1 MQPCGKCGN
10 YNSEDSIFC
19 GHCANR
25 LNNNCPDCGFK
36 NLMQQ
41 KFCGSCGKQ
50 LLVDAAVSA
59 FQHSEAPSGMAAV
72 ETPMTETAKP
82 MAQSN
87 PMAQARTASPT
98 VPQSSGASALEA
110 YALVS
115 LEVAN
120 WQQALAE
127 SPDPQALQAYQSE
140 VMTAIAEHIHAVGG
154 QINASKNRVL
164 FASFRHESSPEASLK
179 KAVEVAKRLLS
190 QVYRLGPNTLQLR
203 MGLDLELAQARN
215 PLTSTLERSVG
226 EAGTL
231 TVSQRVYDR
240 LQTLYPFA
248 PVGPVSVGNRSLL
261 FYRLTLPSAAPMT
274 PAAQPTVSIAAPT
287 PAAITTEPAPSPQR
301 EVAPPPAIP
310 SQEGPVD
317 LNAPAAVAL
326 PLPPELEEQPIPEA
340 KAPKSMFPTY
350 HAPALMV
357 LKSLRPEN
365 TTYNDAVEALSADFT
380 SFLSQNPVGLKGK
393 ILSLS
398 ADDGLGKSSI
408 VHMARAQ
415 ADPENQRGIWMGG
428 SNYRCFHPPGLP
440 LLYWVELLQNLL
452 SLVFE
457 GHPSPDVRQALD
469 KFLDYV
475 YEGSP
480 PPDVVAFL
488 QDFLLVQPPQ
498 PLGVET
504 RNFMGRIETFFMG
517 FFKTIT
523 TKRPLI
529 LVFEDLNYADQ
540 PSLDLLAQLLEAGLL
555 QLPVYLVLTHP
566 RDCYAEGRLAE
577 CLQKAA
583 YHEWVVSRLDVP
595 AMERFLDDGPL
606 GGQLSQLPSQWTG
619 LLTRQAKGLP
629 LYLEEALRLMHL
641 KEALVVDP
649 NTGKFL
655 VNEDFN
661 PADLSLSDQ
670 LPEVIAERLSFLSE
684 QSLYLLQLASILGE
698 KFAVN
703 LLFTLAQMDED
714 AFNEALTLLFNHGFL
729 IPDAANS
736 GRFRHGILWSVVYAG
751 IEDELREQ
759 MHQLISEALEGDFNR
774 GLTVPAALIAHH
786 SQQGH
791 LLNRAITYWNLTGI
805 YCGQVGSLTG
815 LNTALFHALSLM
827 AQSEEATAQHQ
838 ELALRMLE
846 SAGALNM
853 EEDADFAVCL
863 LEWVCEARQQEGDAI
878 KQLEPL
884 GFLASAYENGGDYT
898 QALATLEK
906 SLSLIDTA
914 AYPLEAAS
922 LQINRM
928 EYLYTL
934 GRLNQA
940 REIMEKI
947 LEPVVQLHGASHPDF
962 MEAFMQARLVKAQI
976 LLAQCD
982 PSALFE
988 LESTQQQA
996 ASAGQEGLG
1005 IALRLVMAQVHLRNG
1020 HFESCNR
1027 EADSL
1032 LNAIEQMP
1040 DSDWFLAQWGLL
1052 AIMYHCEQEDWTSA
1066 SQLVLTVMSKAEA
1079 ARDYHTWVLSQAYAG
1094 YITGRMGKIREGRQL
1109 MEQAIGLSSEYR
1121 FASTALVGWRFLAEF
1136 ELSLDNLD
1144 VAYEIALK
1152 ALDVAKKPDIQNQY
1166 EVIQLSLLCARAL
1179 LAKGQPKEA
1188 GKVLEPLWPQVVQ
1201 ARWQPLIAA
1210 CAFEIGQLYKALAQD
1225 MPADLSRKFLTRSVE
1240 FFLKAKG
1247 IWLDLRHMAQVKK
1260 VDQASPQL

>member
-50 LLVDAAVSA
+50 LLADTALGGVQASEGVPGTVAADIETTEPPGFQAGAVSPV
-59 FQHSEAPSGMAAV
+59 STSV
-72 ETPMTETAKP
+72 LD
-82 MAQSN
+82 S
-87 PMAQARTASPT
+87 
-98 VPQSSGASALEA
+98 

-127 SPDPQALQAYQSE
+127 SANPQGLQAYQSE
-140 VMTAIAEHIHAVGG
+140 VMTTIADQIHAAGG

-164 FASFRHESSPEASLK
+164 FASFRRESSAEASLK
-179 KAVEVAKRLLS
+179 KAVEVSKRLLTQIYQS
-190 QVYRLGPNTLQLR
+190 GAGTLQLR
-203 MGLDLELAQARN
+203 IGLDLELAQARN
-215 PLTSTLERSVG
+215 PLTSTLERSMG
-226 EAGTL
+226 EPGTL

-240 LQTLYPFA
+240 LQASYPFS
-248 PVGPVSVGNRSLL
+248 PVGPVTVGNRTLI
-261 FYRLTLPSAAPMT
+261 FYRLALATPGLSKAQPAVQETQPVMAAPPMAVSPTTTT
-274 PAAQPTVSIAAPT
+274 PPEAP
-287 PAAITTEPAPSPQR
+287 AS
-301 EVAPPPAIP
+301 PPPP
-310 SQEGPVD
+310 SSLSVAEGPVD
-317 LNAPAAVAL
+317 LIVPAPVSLA
-326 PLPPELEEQPIPEA
+326 PSPEGIEPP
-340 KAPKSMFPTY
+340 PKGEPPPKNDFPDY
-350 HAPALMV
+350 HSPALTV
-357 LKSLRPEN
+357 LKSPRPEN
-365 TTYNDAVEALSADFT
+365 TTYNQLVEALSADFN
-380 SFLSQNPVGLKGK
+380 SFLSQNPLALKGK
-393 ILSLS
+393 IVALC

-408 VHMARAQ
+408 IHMARAQ
-415 ADPENQRGIWMGG
+415 SDPENQRGIWMGG
-428 SNYRCFHPPGLP
+428 GNYRCFHPPGLP
-440 LLYWVELLQNLL
+440 LLYWLELLQNLL

-504 RNFMGRIETFFMG
+504 RNFMGRIEAFFLG
-517 FFKTIT
+517 FFRVIT

-540 PSLDLLAQLLEAGLL
+540 PSLDLLVKLLQAGLL

-566 RDCYAEGRLAE
+566 RDCYAQGRLAE
-577 CLQKAA
+577 CFQKSA
-583 YHEWVVSRLDVP
+583 YHEWVVSRMDSP

-606 GGQLSQLPSQWTG
+606 GGQLSQLPSQWTS

-641 KEALVVDP
+641 KEALIVDP
-649 NTGKFL
+649 DTGKFL
-655 VNEDFN
+655 VNADFN
-661 PADLSLSDQ
+661 PADLILSDQ
-670 LPEVIAERLSFLSE
+670 LGEVVAERLSFLNE

-703 LLFTLAQMDED
+703 LLYTLAQMDEE

-736 GRFRHGILWSVVYAG
+736 GRFRHGMLWSFVYQG
-751 IEDELREQ
+751 IEDGLREQ

-774 GLTVPAALIAHH
+774 GLTVPAALLAHH
-786 SQQGH
+786 SQRGH

-815 LNTALFHALSLM
+815 LNMALFHALDLM
-827 AQSEEATAQHQ
+827 SQTEETRTQNR

-846 SAGALNM
+846 SAGVLNM
-853 EEDADFAVCL
+853 EEDADFAVRML
-863 LEWVCEARQQEGDAI
+863 GWVCEAREQEGDPI

-884 GFLASAYENGGDYT
+884 GFLASAFENAGDYT
-898 QALATLEK
+898 QALSTLEK
-906 SLSLIDTA
+906 SLSLIDAA
-914 AYPLEAAS
+914 AYPLEVAT
-922 LQINRM
+922 LQMNRM

-934 GRLNQA
+934 GRLHQA
-940 REIMEKI
+940 REIMAQI
-947 LEPVVQLHGASHPDF
+947 LEPMVQTHGGGHPDF
-962 MEAFMQARLVKAQI
+962 MEAFMQARLLKAQI

-982 PSALFE
+982 PSTLSE
-988 LESTQQQA
+988 LEATRQLA
-996 ASAGQEGLG
+996 ASAGQEELG
-1005 IALRLVMAQVHLRNG
+1005 IALRLILAQVHLRNG

-1079 ARDYHTWVLSQAYAG
+1079 ARDYLTWVLSQAYAG

-1121 FASTALVGWRFLAEF
+1121 FASAALLGWRFLAEF
-1136 ELSLDNLD
+1136 ELSLNNLD
-1144 VAYEIALK
+1144 VAYEIAMK
-1152 ALDVAKKPDIQNQY
+1152 ALEVARKPDIQNRY

-1225 MPADLSRKFLTRSVE
+1225 MPADLSRKYLTRSVE

-1247 IWLDLRHMAQVKK
+1247 IWLDLRHIAQVKK
-1260 VDQASPQL
+1260 VDQAIPQL

>member
-1 MQPCGKCGN
+1 
-10 YNSEDSIFC
+10 
-19 GHCANR
+19 
-25 LNNNCPDCGFK
+25 
-36 NLMQQ
+36 MQQ

-50 LLVDAAVSA
+50 LLADGALGGAQVSEGLPGGIAADTVRTEPQGVQSGTPA
-59 FQHSEAPSGMAAV
+59 SVAPSV
-72 ETPMTETAKP
+72 LET
-82 MAQSN
+82 
-87 PMAQARTASPT
+87 
-98 VPQSSGASALEA
+98 
-110 YALVS
+110 YALLS

-127 SPDPQALQAYQSE
+127 SANPQGLQAYQSE
-140 VMTAIAEHIHAVGG
+140 VMTAIADQIHAAGG

-164 FASFRHESSPEASLK
+164 FASFRRESSPETSLK
-179 KAVEVAKRLLS
+179 KAVDVSRRLLTQTYLS
-190 QVYRLGPNTLQLR
+190 GAGTLQLR
-203 MGLDLELAQARN
+203 IGLDLELAQARN
-215 PLTSTLERSVG
+215 PLTSTLERSMG
-226 EAGTL
+226 EPGSL

-240 LQTLYPFA
+240 LQAVYSFA
-248 PVGPVSVGNRSLL
+248 PVGPVTVGNRTLT
-261 FYRLTLPSAAPMT
+261 FYRLALSAPDLAK
-274 PAAQPTVSIAAPT
+274 AQPASDQAPPAMAATPVTLSPGTATPTVTSLDTGRP
-287 PAAITTEPAPSPQR
+287 PEAILPPPSP
-301 EVAPPPAIP
+301 VPLSPPTALPVG
-310 SQEGPVD
+310 EGPVD
-317 LNAPAAVAL
+317 LSGPAPVSELSPSEALEPPVKGESL
-326 PLPPELEEQPIPEA
+326 PLNN
-340 KAPKSMFPTY
+340 FPDY
-350 HAPALMV
+350 SPPALTV
-357 LKSLRPEN
+357 LKSPRPEN
-365 TTYNDAVEALSADFT
+365 TTYNQLVESLSADFN
-380 SFLSQNPVGLKGK
+380 SFLSQNPMTLKGK
-393 ILSLS
+393 IVALC

-408 VHMARAQ
+408 IHMARAQ
-415 ADPENQRGIWMGG
+415 SDPENQRGIWMGG
-428 SNYRCFHPPGLP
+428 GNYRCFHPPGLP
-440 LLYWVELLQNLL
+440 LLYWLELLQNLL

-498 PLGVET
+498 PLGAET
-504 RNFMGRIETFFMG
+504 RNFMGRIESFFLG
-517 FFKTIT
+517 FFRIIT

-529 LVFEDLNYADQ
+529 LVFEDLNFADP
-540 PSLDLLAQLLEAGLL
+540 PSLDLLVTLLEAGLL

-566 RDCYAEGRLAE
+566 RDCYAQGRLAE
-577 CLQKAA
+577 CFQKSA
-583 YHEWVVSRLDVP
+583 YHEWVVSRMDSP

-606 GGQLSQLPSQWTG
+606 GGQLSQLPSQWTS

-641 KEALVVDP
+641 KEALIVDP
-649 NTGKFL
+649 DTGKFL
-655 VNEDFN
+655 VNPDFN
-661 PADLSLSDQ
+661 PADLILSDQ
-670 LPEVIAERLSFLSE
+670 LGEVVAERLSFLSE

-703 LLFTLAQMDED
+703 LLYTLAQMDEE

-736 GRFRHGILWSVVYAG
+736 GRFRHGMLWSLVYQG
-751 IEDELREQ
+751 IEDGLREQ

-774 GLTVPAALIAHH
+774 GLTVPASLLAHH
-786 SQQGH
+786 SQQGG

-815 LNTALFHALSLM
+815 LNTALFHALDLM
-827 AQSEEATAQHQ
+827 SQTEETRRENR

-846 SAGALNM
+846 SAGVLNM
-853 EEDADFAVCL
+853 DEDADFAVRML
-863 LEWVCEARQQEGDAI
+863 TWVCEAREEEGEPI

-884 GFLASAYENGGDYT
+884 GFLASACENAGDYT
-898 QALATLEK
+898 QALSTLEK
-906 SLSLIDTA
+906 SISLIDAA

-922 LQINRM
+922 LQMTRM

-934 GRLNQA
+934 GRLHQA
-940 REIMEKI
+940 REIMEQI
-947 LEPVVQLHGASHPDF
+947 LEPMVQTHGGGHPDF
-962 MEAFMQARLVKAQI
+962 MEAFMQARLLKAQI

-982 PSALFE
+982 PSALSE
-988 LESTQQQA
+988 LEASRQLA
-996 ASAGQEGLG
+996 AFSGQEELG
-1005 IALRLVMAQVHLRNG
+1005 IALRLILAQAHLRNG

-1066 SQLVLTVMSKAEA
+1066 SQLVLTVISKAEA
-1079 ARDYHTWVLSQAYAG
+1079 ARDYLTWVLSQAYAG

-1121 FASTALVGWRFLAEF
+1121 FASAALLGWRFLAEF
-1136 ELSLDNLD
+1136 ELSLNNLD
-1144 VAYEIALK
+1144 VAYEIAMK
-1152 ALDVAKKPDIQNQY
+1152 ALEVARKPDIQNRF

-1225 MPADLSRKFLTRSVE
+1225 MPADLSRKYLTRSVE

-1247 IWLDLRHMAQVKK
+1247 IWLDLRHIAQVKK
-1260 VDQASPQL
+1260 VDQAIPQL